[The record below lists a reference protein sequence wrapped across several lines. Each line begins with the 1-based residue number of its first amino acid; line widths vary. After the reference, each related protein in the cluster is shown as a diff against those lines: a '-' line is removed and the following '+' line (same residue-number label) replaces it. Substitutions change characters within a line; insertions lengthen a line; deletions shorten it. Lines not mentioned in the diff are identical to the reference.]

1 MYAVNARAITEIAR
15 QPKNAWQK
23 LFERIKEEAE
33 HGNFMLVFDEDNE
46 GVSFVENRKE
56 IKAKLEELGYKCS
69 YRRIKNENYFFND
82 LYHNEYTI
90 SWNI

>member
-33 HGNFMLVFDEDNE
+33 NGKSVLVFDENKE
-46 GVSFVENRKE
+46 GACFSEHRKE
-56 IKAKLEELGYKCS
+56 VKKKLEELGYECS
-69 YRRIKNENYFFND
+69 YHRVQDEPYFFNS

-90 SWNI
+90 SW

>member
-33 HGNFMLVFDEDNE
+33 NGKSVLVFDENKE
-46 GVSFVENRKE
+46 GACFSEHRKE
-56 IKAKLEELGYKCS
+56 VKKKLEELGYECS
-69 YRRIKNENYFFND
+69 YRRVQDEPYFFNS

-90 SWNI
+90 SW